1 MRAFE
6 HAGCYLYSMR
16 AFVLVLLPCLLL
28 AGCITAPPSNPS
40 NLCSIFREKD
50 GWYDDAK
57 EARQRWGAPI
67 PVQMSIIYQESR
79 FEGDAAPPRNKL
91 FWVIPWTRISSAY
104 GYSQALDSTWGAY
117 KDDAGHP
124 FADRDDFGDAADFV
138 GWYVDQS
145 HKILGIS
152 KADAYSQY
160 LAYYLGQGGY
170 RQGLYRSK
178 PWLRRAAS
186 RVASR
191 SNTYGAQLSSCRAE
205 LERGGHWWWPF

>member
-1 MRAFE
+1 MRTP
-6 HAGCYLYSMR
+6 
-16 AFVLVLLPCLLL
+16 LVITLTGLLL

-40 NLCSIFREKD
+40 NVCSIFREKG

-57 EARQRWGAPI
+57 DAENRWGAPI
-67 PVQMSIIYQESR
+67 PVQMSIIYQESQ
-79 FEGDAAPPRNKL
+79 FVGDAAPPRNKL

-104 GYSQALDSTWGAY
+104 GYSQALDSTWGSY
-117 KDDAGHP
+117 KDSAGHP

-170 RQGLYRSK
+170 RAGRYKSK
-178 PWLRRAAS
+178 PWLRRTAS

-191 SNTYGAQLSSCRAE
+191 SNQYGSQLASCRAE
-205 LERGGHWWWPF
+205 LERSGHWWWPF